1 MTMTLLQPQP
11 PPQPLTTTANSTNNE
26 LFINEEI
33 DRMYRKSFLEYAKNP
48 TGHCTMKDKV
58 WIKLLI
64 DTAVNDSFIRSSN

>member
-58 WIKLLI
+58 
-64 DTAVNDSFIRSSN
+64 